1 MMVDLVVAGIK
12 MYEKVDEALAI
23 LWWKPKNWTA
33 LKIIRLLRKPVW
45 DMFVCLFVSVRST
58 KNDTKNANKKWR
70 EGWLIKFRMWRCLSL
85 QTIQCFCQPDGRNDN
100 GSKII
105 ANWTQHATLTP
116 FFSQRAWIR
125 KSFPVGRWVLTVWD
139 LKSIIPWWWWWMN
152 SRLWLCVSPLLFTC

>member
-1 MMVDLVVAGIK
+1 MVDLVVADE
-12 MYEKVDEALAI
+12 MYEKVGKALEI
-23 LWWKPKNWTA
+23 LWWKPKNWTG

-45 DMFVCLFVSVRST
+45 DMFVCLFGSIQRTRKPKVPIR
-58 KNDTKNANKKWR
+58 KWR
-70 EGWLIKFRMWRCLSL
+70 EGWLVKFCLWRCLSL

-125 KSFPVGRWVLTVWD
+125 KSFPVGRWVLRVRV
-139 LKSIIPWWWWWMN
+139 LKLIILCWWWTN
-152 SRLWLCVSPLLFTC
+152 ADLRFWLCVCANPLLFTC